1 MLRVMCYVFRDKKAF
16 TLIELLIAVAVVML
30 ISAITFPKYNDFTER
45 KRLESEAKQL
55 VDVLELAK
63 KKSMSSDLY
72 KTCSNFGGYKVDVLS
87 NSYTLNFI
95 CNSVSQTVQTYNF
108 SAKNTI
114 DLSKIGAVTFIPID
128 GTLQTEKNYILKNS
142 ALNKKYQRAIL
153 ASLLDLNPDF
163 AESYRCN
170 KHLCLPDIHLYAFD
184 SPLFANDDDAVKI
197 KYIKQ

>member
-1 MLRVMCYVFRDKKAF
+1 MLRVMRYVFRDKKAF

-95 CNSVSQTVQTYNF
+95 CNSASQTVQTYNF

-142 ALNKKYQRAIL
+142 ALNKAIQITISRVGVI
-153 ASLLDLNPDF
+153 SLGNIYD
-163 AESYRCN
+163 Y
-170 KHLCLPDIHLYAFD
+170 
-184 SPLFANDDDAVKI
+184 
-197 KYIKQ
+197 